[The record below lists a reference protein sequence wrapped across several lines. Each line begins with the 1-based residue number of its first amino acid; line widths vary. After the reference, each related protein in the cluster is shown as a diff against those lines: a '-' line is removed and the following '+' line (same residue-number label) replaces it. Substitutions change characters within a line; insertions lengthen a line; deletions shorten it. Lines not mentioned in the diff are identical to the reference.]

1 MLKKLTGVLLCLVL
15 AFSVCPK
22 TAFAAGATEITITP
36 DQAEVYP
43 GDIITYTITL
53 GAVERMQGF
62 EFKIVVPDGLT
73 YNEGSYRVT
82 DGLQTKF
89 GSEKAEFTESSKIFI
104 VYGGGCYTSASP
116 TQIMT
121 FTCTATAVGDYTVKM
136 INVDVSDPEY
146 EGIDWTPEEPSCT
159 VTVKEKPAAVS
170 GVSLDKTTLSTK
182 TGLTETLTATVS
194 PANAGNQNVTWT
206 SSDPSVATV
215 SAAGVVTGVKKGTA
229 TITVTTEEG
238 GFTASC
244 AVNVAC
250 SHTKTTEHPAESST
264 CQKQGH
270 EAYTI
275 CDECGEIISG
285 SDAELPLAAHTY
297 AQVADAKYLKSAAT
311 CVSKAVYYE
320 SCTVCGEKGTKTFE
334 YGTVDSHNHVGGTYV
349 KDQKEATCYEEGYT
363 GDQYCASCNALIE
376 KGSVI
381 EKEAHNPADV
391 WSSDETDHWK
401 ECQTVGCGNII
412 DKAAHSGGEATCT
425 QKAICEV
432 CGVAYGSVDASNHKH
447 TEIRGAV
454 EATCTD
460 GYTGDTYCKDCGE
473 KLSTGK
479 IIPAKHTLVKVEAKE
494 ATHEEDGNIEYY
506 ECSVCGKIFADAE
519 ATEEIT
525 LEDTIIPQGEHDY
538 GDSYVF
544 DEKNHW
550 KECGCGSIIE
560 EAAHTFGD
568 WNVVKEATDTE
579 KGSQERTCSVCG
591 YTETEEIPVIEPTE
605 EPTSEPVETEEP
617 TTEPV
622 ETEEPTT
629 APVETEEPTSEPV
642 ETEEPT
648 TAPVETEEP
657 TTEPVETEEPTTAP
671 VETEEPTTEPVET
684 EEPTTAPVE
693 TEEPTTEPV
702 ETEEPTTAPVETEEP
717 TTAPVETEEPTT
729 APAETEPTETKP
741 DKTLGEDDA
750 ADTGDNGLFV
760 FWVGLLGVSAVGAAG
775 LAGSYKKRKE
785 NE

>member
-36 DQAEVYP
+36 DRAEVYP
-43 GDIITYTITL
+43 GDTITYTITL

-73 YNEGSYRVT
+73 YNAGSYHVT
-82 DGLQTKF
+82 DGLKETF
-89 GSEKAEFTESSKIFI
+89 GSEKADFTESSKIFI

-121 FTCTATAVGDYTVKM
+121 FTCTADAVGDYTVKM
-136 INVDVSDPEY
+136 TGIDVSDPEY
-146 EGIDWTPEEPSCT
+146 GGIDWTPEEPSCT

-170 GVSLDKTTLSTK
+170 GVSLDKSRVTTK

-206 SSDPSVATV
+206 SSDPSVAAV

-244 AVNVAC
+244 IVNVAC
-250 SHTKTTEHPAESST
+250 SHAKTTEHPAESST

-285 SDAELPLAAHTY
+285 SEAKLPLAAHTY

-363 GDQYCASCNALIE
+363 GDQYCASCDALIE

-381 EKEAHNPADV
+381 KKEAHNLADV

-412 DKAAHSGGEATCT
+412 DKAAHSGGEANCT

-447 TEIRGAV
+447 TEIRGAA
-454 EATCTD
+454 EATCTED

-473 KLSTGK
+473 KLSIGTV
-479 IIPAKHTLVKVEAKE
+479 IPAAHDIVKVEAKE

-506 ECSVCGKIFADAE
+506 ECTVCGKIFADAE

-568 WNVVKEATDTE
+568 WHVVKEATDTE

-591 YTETEEIPVIEPTE
+591 YTETEEIPVIEPTFE
-605 EPTSEPVETEEP
+605 
-617 TTEPV
+617 
-622 ETEEPTT
+622 
-629 APVETEEPTSEPV
+629 PVETEEPTSEPV

-648 TAPVETEEP
+648 S
-657 TTEPVETEEPTTAP
+657 EPVETEEPTS
-671 VETEEPTTEPVET
+671 EPVET
-684 EEPTTAPVE
+684 EEPI
-693 TEEPTTEPV
+693 
-702 ETEEPTTAPVETEEP
+702 
-717 TTAPVETEEPTT
+717 T

-741 DKTLGEDDA
+741 GKTLGEDDA
-750 ADTGDNGLFV
+750 ADTGDNSLFV

>member
-36 DQAEVYP
+36 DRAEVYP
-43 GDIITYTITL
+43 GDTITYTITL

-73 YNEGSYRVT
+73 YNEGSYHVM
-82 DGLQTKF
+82 DGLKETF
-89 GSEKAEFTESSKIFI
+89 GSEKSEFTEKIDPDKNSVGKF
-104 VYGGGCYTSASP
+104 VSFGGGCYTTDAS

-121 FTCTATAVGDYTVKM
+121 FTCTAIAVGEYTVKM
-136 INVDVSDPEY
+136 TEIDVSDPEY
-146 EGIDWTPEEPSCT
+146 GGIDWTPEEPSCT

-170 GVSLDKTTLSTK
+170 GVSLDKERVSIK

-206 SSDPSVATV
+206 SSDPSVAAV
-215 SAAGVVTGVKKGTA
+215 SATGVVTGVKKGTA

-334 YGTVDSHNHVGGTYV
+334 YGDVDSHNHVGGTYV

-363 GDQYCASCNALIE
+363 GDQYCASCDALIE

-447 TEIRGAV
+447 TEIRGVA
-454 EATCTD
+454 EATCTED

-494 ATHEEDGNIEYY
+494 ATHEEDGNIQYY

-568 WNVVKEATDTE
+568 WHVVKEATDTE

-591 YTETEEIPVIEPTE
+591 YTETEEIPVIEPTFEPVETE

-617 TTEPV
+617 TSE
-622 ETEEPTT
+622 
-629 APVETEEPTSEPV
+629 PVETEEPTSEPV

-648 TAPVETEEP
+648 TAP
-657 TTEPVETEEPTTAP
+657 
-671 VETEEPTTEPVET
+671 
-684 EEPTTAPVE
+684 
-693 TEEPTTEPV
+693 
-702 ETEEPTTAPVETEEP
+702 
-717 TTAPVETEEPTT
+717 
-729 APAETEPTETKP
+729 AETEPTETKP
-741 DKTLGEDDA
+741 GKTLGEDDA
-750 ADTGDNGLFV
+750 ADTGDNSLFV

>member
-43 GDIITYTITL
+43 GDTITYTITL
-53 GAVERMQGF
+53 GAVERMRGF

-73 YNEGSYRVT
+73 YNEGSYHVM
-82 DGLQTKF
+82 DGLKETF

-104 VYGGGCYTSASP
+104 VYGGECYTSASP

-206 SSDPSVATV
+206 SSDPSVAAV

-244 AVNVAC
+244 IVNVAC
-250 SHTKTTEHPAESST
+250 SHAKTTEHPAESST

-285 SDAELPLAAHTY
+285 SEAKLPLAAHTY

-363 GDQYCASCNALIE
+363 GDQYCASCDALIE

-381 EKEAHNPADV
+381 KKEAHNPADV

-412 DKAAHSGGEATCT
+412 DKAAHSGGEANCT

-447 TEIRGAV
+447 TEIRGAA
-454 EATCTD
+454 EATCTED

-473 KLSTGK
+473 KLSIGTV
-479 IIPAKHTLVKVEAKE
+479 IPAAHDIVKVEAKE

-506 ECSVCGKIFADAE
+506 ECTVCGKIFADAE

-568 WNVVKEATDTE
+568 WHVVKEATDTE

-591 YTETEEIPVIEPTE
+591 YTETEEIPVIEPTFE
-605 EPTSEPVETEEP
+605 
-617 TTEPV
+617 
-622 ETEEPTT
+622 
-629 APVETEEPTSEPV
+629 PVETEEPTSEPV

-648 TAPVETEEP
+648 SEP
-657 TTEPVETEEPTTAP
+657 A
-671 VETEEPTTEPVET
+671 
-684 EEPTTAPVE
+684 
-693 TEEPTTEPV
+693 
-702 ETEEPTTAPVETEEP
+702 
-717 TTAPVETEEPTT
+717 ETEEPTT

-741 DKTLGEDDA
+741 GKTLGEDDA
-750 ADTGDNGLFV
+750 ADTGDNSLFV

>member
-36 DQAEVYP
+36 DRAEVYP
-43 GDIITYTITL
+43 GDTITYTITL

-73 YNEGSYRVT
+73 YNAGSYHVT
-82 DGLQTKF
+82 DGLKETF
-89 GSEKAEFTESSKIFI
+89 GSEKADFTESSKIFI

-121 FTCTATAVGDYTVKM
+121 FTCTADAVGDYTVKM
-136 INVDVSDPEY
+136 TGIDVSDPEY
-146 EGIDWTPEEPSCT
+146 GGIDWTPEEPSCT

-170 GVSLDKTTLSTK
+170 GVSLDKSRVTTK

-206 SSDPSVATV
+206 SSDPSVAAV

-244 AVNVAC
+244 IVNVAC
-250 SHTKTTEHPAESST
+250 SHAKTTEHPAESST

-285 SDAELPLAAHTY
+285 SEAKLPLAAHTY

-363 GDQYCASCNALIE
+363 GDQYCASCDALIE

-381 EKEAHNPADV
+381 KKEAHNLADV

-412 DKAAHSGGEATCT
+412 DKAAHSGGEANCT

-447 TEIRGAV
+447 TEIRGAA
-454 EATCTD
+454 EATCTED

-473 KLSTGK
+473 KLSIGTV
-479 IIPAKHTLVKVEAKE
+479 IPAAHDIVKVEAKE

-506 ECSVCGKIFADAE
+506 ECTVCGKIFADAE

-568 WNVVKEATDTE
+568 WHVVKEATDTE

-591 YTETEEIPVIEPTE
+591 YTETEEIPVIEPTFE
-605 EPTSEPVETEEP
+605 
-617 TTEPV
+617 
-622 ETEEPTT
+622 
-629 APVETEEPTSEPV
+629 PVETEEPTSEPV

-648 TAPVETEEP
+648 S
-657 TTEPVETEEPTTAP
+657 EPVETEEPTS
-671 VETEEPTTEPVET
+671 EPVET
-684 EEPTTAPVE
+684 EEPTS
-693 TEEPTTEPV
+693 EPV
-702 ETEEPTTAPVETEEP
+702 ETEEPI
-717 TTAPVETEEPTT
+717 T

-741 DKTLGEDDA
+741 GKTLGEDDA
-750 ADTGDNGLFV
+750 ADTGDNSLFV